1 MRIYTTYTPS
11 HEGLYK
17 NYFLKTLPK
26 DDGLEL
32 VVRENPQE
40 CASGNFYEPGWNQTC
55 FRKIEYFIE
64 ACLDNMGEVFAFSD
78 VDIQFFG
85 PIRQRLIDELGDYD
99 YAAQFDAPDNYSSG
113 FFVCRANERTLAMFQ
128 AMRDNYE
135 LEDQTT
141 LNRFLWMCKHKFL
154 SGRFFTVAHST
165 GGGWLGEDFEVPS
178 DILVHHGNWVIG
190 IDTKYRILDYVR
202 SVHDR
207 RYQNTLYENF
217 SAWVKEP
224 TYPDYPPYHEGPY
237 LEDYLIERFRGL
249 PGIGGRFFIP
259 VTWTTCYVQGQ
270 TAGLQEAL
278 DRLDPNKSYFVVA
291 QHDDAI
297 IERLP
302 ADTRVFLSSGRN
314 GGGEPV
320 PLICSPIPFGGEDRE
335 RDVFCSFVGSMTHEI
350 RHRLYDLYGGNQRFV
365 FRCKGWTPT
374 VAEDELSSFTEITS
388 RSVFCLAPRGY
399 GRASF
404 RFFEAL
410 QLGSIPVFVYDE
422 PWFPF
427 EESLDYESFSVRVH
441 VSEIE
446 NLERIL
452 DSIKQEDIARMQSS
466 LKKVW
471 LENFTMDSTHRM
483 ISEMLSNEQMYGN

>member
-78 VDIQFFG
+78 VDVQFFG
-85 PIRQRLIDELGDYD
+85 PIRQRLLDELGDFD

-135 LEDQTT
+135 WEDQTT
-141 LNRFLWMCKHKFL
+141 LNRFLWMCNHKFL

-165 GGGWLGEDFEVPS
+165 GGGWSGGEFDVPK
-178 DILVHHGNWVIG
+178 DILVHHANWVIG
-190 IDTKYRILDYVR
+190 VETKYRILDYVR
-202 SVHDR
+202 KVNDCV
-207 RYQNTLYENF
+207 YQEDIYEKF
-217 SAWVKEP
+217 SEWNKVP
-224 TYPDYPPYHEGPY
+224 TYPKYPPYHQGPY
-237 LEDYLIERFRGL
+237 LEDYIIKCFRGTA
-249 PGIGGRFFIP
+249 GVGGRFLIP
-259 VTWTTCYVQGQ
+259 VTWTTCYIQGQ
-270 TAGLQEAL
+270 VGGLQEAL
-278 DRLDPNKSYFVVA
+278 DRLDPSKSYFVVA

-302 ADTRVFLSSGRN
+302 PDTRVFLSSGRN

-320 PLICSPIPFGGEDRE
+320 PAICSPIPYEPGERV
-335 RDVFCSFVGSMTHEI
+335 RDIFCSFVGSITHDI
-350 RHRLYDLYGGNQRFV
+350 RGTLLDLYGDNERFV

-374 VAEDELSSFTEITS
+374 IEEDDFQSFVDITL

-399 GRASF
+399 GRTSF
-404 RFFEAL
+404 RFFEAM
-410 QLGSIPVFVYDE
+410 QLGSIPVFVYDQ

-427 EESLDYESFSVRVH
+427 EDFVDWDSFSVRVH
-441 VSEIE
+441 ESDI
-446 NLERIL
+446 NRLEEIL
-452 DSIKQEDIARMQSS
+452 DSYGEARISEMRGRLRS
-466 LKKVW
+466 VW
-471 LENFTMDSTHRM
+471 HDNFTMHSVYENLIKM
-483 ISEMLSNEQMYGN
+483 MSKQ